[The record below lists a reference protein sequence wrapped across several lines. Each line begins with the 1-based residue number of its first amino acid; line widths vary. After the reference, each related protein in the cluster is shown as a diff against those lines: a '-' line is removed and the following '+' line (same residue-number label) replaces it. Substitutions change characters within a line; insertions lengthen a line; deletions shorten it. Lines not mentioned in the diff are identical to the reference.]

1 MEVTEFNI
9 WAQPC
14 RSFDMHVL
22 YEYVAMAAG
31 HANTARR
38 MPDLHAMQQ
47 FTASL
52 MVTLS
57 LQTGA

>member
-1 MEVTEFNI
+1 
-9 WAQPC
+9 
-14 RSFDMHVL
+14 MHVL

-52 MVTLS
+52 MVKLS